1 MEMVTAATLRTLL
14 DEHGLRANKAL
25 GQHFLADPN
34 TARRIARLAEIG
46 PGDRVLEIGPGL
58 GSLTLAL
65 VETGAHVL
73 ALELDR
79 RIAAVL
85 KEVVRDALALANDG
99 DLDAS
104 GVAVVVGDALEL
116 DIDSLL
122 VEADPQARE
131 WVSVSNL
138 PYNVAAPIVIR
149 VLEAV
154 PRITR
159 LLVMVQREVAERL
172 VAAPGTRAASAVSAK
187 VAYYASARIVG
198 AVSPAVFVPKPRVDS
213 ALVRFDRRATP
224 PVVVPSSDALFDL
237 VRAGFAQRRKMLRR
251 SLRPVLGERTD
262 VVLEDAGVAPTA
274 RAETLTLDDWAALAR
289 TAA

>member
-1 MEMVTAATLRTLL
+1 MVTAATLRTLL

>member
-1 MEMVTAATLRTLL
+1 MVTAATLRTLL

-46 PGDRVLEIGPGL
+46 PDDRVLEIGPGL

-79 RIAAVL
+79 HIAAVL

-104 GVAVVVGDALEL
+104 GVVVVVGDALEL

-122 VEADPQARE
+122 VEADPQACE